1 MAVVGMDFIV
11 GLESSRPFLGART
24 RETAARETRESGSVA
39 AAATF
44 SNARTEKSAAS
55 SDSFAEVR
63 VYHVCTGV
71 TREHEGEGGACEISK
86 DGITVEVI
94 RSHPLGLV
102 WERGKGFAL

>member
-1 MAVVGMDFIV
+1 MGELVIGRFVV
-11 GLESSRPFLGART
+11 SSP

-39 AAATF
+39 AAAATF
-44 SNARTEKSAAS
+44 SKARTKKCAAS

-71 TREHEGEGGACEISK
+71 TREQGACEISK

-94 RSHPLGLV
+94 RSHPLGSV
-102 WERGKGFAL
+102 